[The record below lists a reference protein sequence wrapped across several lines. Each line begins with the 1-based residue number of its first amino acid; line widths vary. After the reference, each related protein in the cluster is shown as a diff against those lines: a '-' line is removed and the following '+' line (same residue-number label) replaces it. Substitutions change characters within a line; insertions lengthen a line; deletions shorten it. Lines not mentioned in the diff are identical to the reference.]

1 MKTWKLTYF
10 QMLDSFVGEVY
21 FRVSKHL
28 SISISDV
35 IRGFFNRDWDII
47 LLMRKYGEEIK
58 SEQKRIKQMKKEAQK
73 AKYKSKRMRRR

>member
-1 MKTWKLTYF
+1 MTYF

-28 SISISDV
+28 CIPISEV
-35 IRGFFNRDWDII
+35 IRGFYNRDWDII

-58 SEQKRIKQMKKEAQK
+58 AEQKRIKQMKKEAKK
-73 AKYKSKRMRRR
+73 AKSKSKRMRRR

>member
-28 SISISDV
+28 SIPISDV

-47 LLMRKYGEEIK
+47 LLMRKYGFEYFDPK
-58 SEQKRIKQMKKEAQK
+58 HSV
-73 AKYKSKRMRRR
+73 

>member
-28 SISISDV
+28 SIPISDV

-58 SEQKRIKQMKKEAQK
+58 SEHKRIKQMKKEAQK
-73 AKYKSKRMRRR
+73 AKSKSKRMRGR